1 MGIGCTPAQGW
12 IFSEDTR
19 PERQPSGVME
29 EVLTSVAFS
38 QKEAK
43 RSKFWAFLFEG
54 NKVLAWEM
62 HSLLKDFC

>member
-1 MGIGCTPAQGW
+1 M
-12 IFSEDTR
+12 
-19 PERQPSGVME
+19 ME

-54 NKVLAWEM
+54 NNVLAWEM